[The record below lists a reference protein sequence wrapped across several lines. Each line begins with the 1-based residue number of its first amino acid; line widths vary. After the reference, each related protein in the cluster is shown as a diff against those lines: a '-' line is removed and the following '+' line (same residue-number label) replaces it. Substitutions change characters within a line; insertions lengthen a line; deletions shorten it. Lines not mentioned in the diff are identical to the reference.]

1 MSKLPNTPIAFL
13 LHFLKKQKLTFA
25 IILLLAF
32 VWAVNESF
40 FPYFI
45 KLIVNGIANYRGAP
59 SDVYTVLKTPL
70 IVLAIFWL
78 VMEFSMRLQGLII
91 TLAFPKF
98 RANIRKLVVA
108 YVSQHSYEY
117 FANNFAG
124 NIANKIS
131 DLPASSE
138 RLVEILFFNI
148 ISLLVAFV
156 VALGLMWSANYL
168 FAVIMLAWFVAHMSV
183 GLLFMSKGNK
193 LAEIHSESVSNL
205 SGKIVDSL
213 TNMLTVRLFSRA
225 SYEAYYIEKYQED
238 EIEKSKKASLQLEKM
253 KLFQGL
259 AGLCLVF
266 FMISTLIRGWIAGWV
281 SIGDFSL
288 VTMLFFS
295 MLGMVWFMSYQIT
308 VFVREAGKIK
318 AALALINVPFGITD
332 IKDAKDLTISKGEIE
347 FKNVCFTYQS
357 AVTVFNNISV
367 KINSGEKVG
376 LVGLSGSGKSTF
388 VNLLMRFYDINS
400 GEILVDDHNIAKI
413 TRHSLRKNIAMI
425 PQEPTLFHRTLMENI
440 RYGRLNASDEE
451 VLQASIKAH
460 CHEFITQLN
469 EGYDSLVGERGIKLS
484 GGQRQRIAIARAILK
499 NAHI

>member
-1 MSKLPNTPIAFL
+1 
-13 LHFLKKQKLTFA
+13 
-25 IILLLAF
+25 
-32 VWAVNESF
+32 
-40 FPYFI
+40 
-45 KLIVNGIANYRGAP
+45 
-59 SDVYTVLKTPL
+59 
-70 IVLAIFWL
+70 
-78 VMEFSMRLQGLII
+78 
-91 TLAFPKF
+91 
-98 RANIRKLVVA
+98 
-108 YVSQHSYEY
+108 
-117 FANNFAG
+117 
-124 NIANKIS
+124 
-131 DLPASSE
+131 
-138 RLVEILFFNI
+138 
-148 ISLLVAFV
+148 
-156 VALGLMWSANYL
+156 
-168 FAVIMLAWFVAHMSV
+168 
-183 GLLFMSKGNK
+183 
-193 LAEIHSESVSNL
+193 
-205 SGKIVDSL
+205 
-213 TNMLTVRLFSRA
+213 MLTVRLFSRA
-225 SYEAYYIEKYQED
+225 SYEAYYIESYQQD
-238 EIEKSKKASLQLEKM
+238 EIKKSKKASLQLEKM

-332 IKDAKDLTISKGEIE
+332 IKDAKDLSISKGEIE

-357 AVTVFNNISV
+357 AVTVFNDISV

-400 GEILVDDHNIAKI
+400 GEILVDDNNIAKI

-460 CHEFITQLN
+460 CHEFITQLK

-499 NAHI
+499 NAPILVLDEATSALDSVTEQHIQDSFNQIMQKSTTIVVAHRLSTLMGMDRILVFKQGKVVEDGSMKDLIEQNGHFAKLWHEQKNGFLPDT